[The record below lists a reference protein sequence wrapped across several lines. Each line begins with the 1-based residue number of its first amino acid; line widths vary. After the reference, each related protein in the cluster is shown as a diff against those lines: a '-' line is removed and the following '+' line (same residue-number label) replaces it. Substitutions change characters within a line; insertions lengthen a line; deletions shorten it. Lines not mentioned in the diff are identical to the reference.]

1 MTKVRRPD
9 LKAVPLPTLSR
20 SIMLAK
26 AAFWVF
32 QLINAPSALGLILA
46 PKRVH
51 ESMFTDHIRAYK
63 ILGFS
68 SPTAVEMV
76 HNVLRGQ
83 GAALLAIS
91 TYLFAIRSTDDPK
104 GSSSSLLIALTC
116 TLSAAA
122 HALTLRHHLGNAK
135 VREAIGSSFGSLY
148 GMIATNLTV
157 GGVAF
162 VAWWGA

>member
-1 MTKVRRPD
+1 MAT
-9 LKAVPLPTLSR
+9 
-20 SIMLAK
+20 

-32 QLINAPSALGLILA
+32 QLINAPSALGLVLA

-51 ESMFTDHIRAYK
+51 ESMFADPPRAYE
-63 ILGFS
+63 ILGF

-91 TYLFAIRSTDDPK
+91 AYLFAIGPDDP
-104 GSSSSLLIALTC
+104 GASLLIALTC
-116 TLSAAA
+116 GLSAVA
-122 HALTLRHHLGNAK
+122 HALTLRQHLGDAR
-135 VREAIGSSFGSLY
+135 VREAIGSLGSLY
-148 GMIATNLTV
+148 GMIATNLAV

-162 VAWWGA
+162 VAWLGT

>member
-1 MTKVRRPD
+1 MRYDAMMVD
-9 LKAVPLPTLSR
+9 Y
-20 SIMLAK
+20 
-26 AAFWVF
+26 AATTAYWVF
-32 QLINAPSALGLILA
+32 QLINAPSALGLMLT

-51 ESMFTDHIRAYK
+51 ESMFTDPTRVYK

-91 TYLFAIRSTDDPK
+91 AYLFAIGSTADDPK
-104 GSSSSLLIALTC
+104 GSSSLLIALTC
-116 TLSAAA
+116 NLSAVA

-135 VREAIGSSFGSLY
+135 VREAIGSLGSLY

-162 VAWWGA
+162 VAWLGA